1 MPYPVDLAL
10 APVLLATTGH
20 PPRQGN
26 RSMSRSI
33 KIDTTWQR
41 IELTG
46 PWAGFGFQAGHLWTP
61 EDHTLHPND
70 MVWMSL
76 TCNIAREWRLM
87 MAEAR
92 SPAGTPRARHASKP
106 LQHKACGVIN
116 LRDVLMNRKTGS
128 PGARGGQR
136 REA

>member
-1 MPYPVDLAL
+1 
-10 APVLLATTGH
+10 
-20 PPRQGN
+20 
-26 RSMSRSI
+26 MSRTI

-61 EDHTLHPND
+61 EDQTLHPQD

-92 SPAGTPRARHASKP
+92 GARARHASKP

-116 LRDVLMNRKTGS
+116 LRDVLMSRKNES
-128 PGARGGQR
+128 PG
-136 REA
+136 REAGNAARHRPGTRHAAPLRPGRDQGRSPKGRCPFTP

>member
-1 MPYPVDLAL
+1 
-10 APVLLATTGH
+10 
-20 PPRQGN
+20 
-26 RSMSRSI
+26 MSRTI

-61 EDHTLHPND
+61 EDQTLHPQD

-92 SPAGTPRARHASKP
+92 GARARHASKP

-116 LRDVLMNRKTGS
+116 LRDVLMSRKNES

-136 REA
+136 RKA

>member
-1 MPYPVDLAL
+1 MIEVD
-10 APVLLATTGH
+10 T
-20 PPRQGN
+20 
-26 RSMSRSI
+26 S
-33 KIDTTWQR
+33 WQR

-61 EDHTLHPND
+61 ENHELHPQD
-70 MVWMSL
+70 MRWWSL

-87 MAEAR
+87 MAEQR
-92 SPAGTPRARHASKP
+92 GESNYCTRADPQSS
-106 LQHKACGVIN
+106 VIN
-116 LRDVLMNRKTGS
+116 LRDVLMGRKSVS